1 MNPPVPNLSA
11 PLVANR
17 MARLVWSHPNTLT
30 ANRTVRL
37 NTGKEYADLARQTR
51 TRGGAAETEQN
62 ELAVNPQG
70 RPLSSYVVTM
80 VTPEGNRAIA
90 SRNAVWFTAAL
101 VSRQ

>member
-1 MNPPVPNLSA
+1 
-11 PLVANR
+11 

-37 NTGKEYADLARQTR
+37 NTGKERADLARQTR
-51 TRGGAAETEQN
+51 TRGGSAETEQN

-70 RPLSSYVVTM
+70 RPVSSYVVTM

-90 SRNAVWFTAAL
+90 SLNAAWSTAAL
-101 VSRQ
+101 VSQR